1 MSVLITGGN
10 GHIGSW
16 ISYLLA
22 RKGKRVIIY
31 DSNKNYPQ
39 YLLQELKEQ
48 LIFVHGDIL
57 DLPRLVTTFKKY
69 ENDIEGI
76 IHTIAIMGESVQIN
90 PYQSI
95 KLNIIGLLNILETA
109 RIFRIKKVVYT
120 STGAVYGELPD
131 MAHENQNLKSSD
143 LYGAT
148 KIASELL
155 GEQYRKNF
163 GIDFRVGRL
172 YFVYGPGKY
181 PSEFTNPYKIT
192 FGLLEG
198 LEGLVAER
206 GGDQKLDFTYVED
219 AAMGIVLLY
228 EQENLKHQIFNIASG
243 RSEKISGV
251 IKLARKYSH
260 FPSDVKIGKGKLMER
275 CESLDIELAK
285 KELGYSPEYDL
296 EKGIEIYSNWLKEN
310 QKRQH

>member
-1 MSVLITGGN
+1 MSVLVTGGN

-90 PYQSI
+90 PYQNI

-109 RIFRIKKVVYT
+109 R
-120 STGAVYGELPD
+120 
-131 MAHENQNLKSSD
+131 
-143 LYGAT
+143 
-148 KIASELL
+148 
-155 GEQYRKNF
+155 
-163 GIDFRVGRL
+163 
-172 YFVYGPGKY
+172 
-181 PSEFTNPYKIT
+181 
-192 FGLLEG
+192 
-198 LEGLVAER
+198 
-206 GGDQKLDFTYVED
+206 
-219 AAMGIVLLY
+219 
-228 EQENLKHQIFNIASG
+228 
-243 RSEKISGV
+243 
-251 IKLARKYSH
+251 
-260 FPSDVKIGKGKLMER
+260 
-275 CESLDIELAK
+275 
-285 KELGYSPEYDL
+285 
-296 EKGIEIYSNWLKEN
+296 
-310 QKRQH
+310 